1 VTRSQALVALSVWVL
16 LSVALAAT
24 DARPSVIVLFGIV
37 AVVAV
42 VIVLVLDLPDET
54 AAIEWHRQR
63 GNRHS
68 TGGVDQRVRSL
79 RDQLYSA
86 GSLGS
91 DELRVTL
98 FELIDDRLLV
108 HRHIDRAADPAAAME
123 ALPPTLRRLVA
134 GSGRSRIPVRELN
147 RILTYIEAL

>member
-54 AAIEWHRQR
+54 AAIEWHRQGDGR
-63 GNRHS
+63 P

-86 GSLGS
+86 DALGS

-98 FELIDDRLLV
+98 VELIDDRLLV
-108 HRHIDRAADPAAAME
+108 HRNIDRVADPAAATA
-123 ALPPTLRRLVA
+123 ALSPTLRRLV
-134 GSGRSRIPVRELN
+134 GGPRRSRIPVRELD
-147 RILTYIEAL
+147 RILTDIEAL